1 MEQEFSKR
9 LLSARKMAGMSLE
22 ALSQATGALVS
33 KQAISKYEKGKAM
46 PGSEVL
52 IAMAKALG
60 VRVDYFFRPSQVVID
75 GLSFRKKASLRVKE
89 KERITYQ
96 TLDFLQKYLE
106 IEKVLNLSHEADIP
120 IERKSIRTHEDIEQA
135 ALEIRRQ
142 WNLGEAPITQLTEL
156 LEDHGFKIYEVDG
169 DDNFSGLSGYA
180 AGLNIPVIAVGKH
193 GDCVRKRFT
202 IAHELAHLLLDFSD
216 CGDSD
221 HEKLCHAFAGAL
233 LLPEK
238 IIREEFGGGVRKRVT
253 QWELKKLKGICGISM
268 QAIMARAHILGIIDD
283 ASYRSFNIFVSKNGW
298 RQKEPGEY
306 SGKEKANRF
315 KQLVLH
321 AAAEQVISY
330 SKGAELLGVSLG
342 AFEREVLIVS

>member
-1 MEQEFSKR
+1 MQHEFSER
-9 LLSARKMAGMSLE
+9 LVSARKMAGMSLE
-22 ALSQATGALVS
+22 GLSQATGVLVS
-33 KQAISKYEKGKAM
+33 KQAINKYEKGKAM

-52 IAMAKALG
+52 IALAKALG
-60 VRVDYFFRPSQVVID
+60 VRVDYFFRPAQVAID
-75 GLSFRKKASLRVKE
+75 GLSFRKKARLGAKE
-89 KERITYQ
+89 KDRITYQ

-106 IEKVLNLSHEADIP
+106 IERILSISHKADIP
-120 IERKSIRTHEDIEQA
+120 IVRKSIRTHDDIEQA
-135 ALEIRRQ
+135 ATEIRCK
-142 WNLGEAPITQLTEL
+142 WNLGEAPIPQLTEL

-180 AGLNIPVIAVGKH
+180 EGLEIPVIAVSKH

-216 CGDSD
+216 CGEKD

-238 IIREEFGGGVRKRVT
+238 IIREEFGGIRKRLT
-253 QWELKKLKGICGISM
+253 QWELKKLKGIYGISM
-268 QAIMARAHILGIIDD
+268 QAIMARARTLGLIDD
-283 ASYRSFNIFVSKNGW
+283 QSYRLFNIFVNKNGW
-298 RQKEPGEY
+298 RKEEPGEY

-330 SKGAELLGVSLG
+330 SKGAELLGLSLG
-342 AFEREVLIVS
+342 DFERGVLIVS